1 MTSQTAPSS
10 GRNPRKPGAADRAEA
25 DNRSARLRA
34 LRVAESAPSPRPVTR
49 GESPQEGGQ
58 VVKVDWLN
66 ATFPEPKISI
76 SGFVQLLGRMLG
88 RPVYSVDGRGLI
100 GFEKSVILHARHG
113 SVTSP
118 IGAIAWG
125 GTQQNG
131 RWLLQ
136 LTGTGCQLVRDWEP
150 FRDLLDDLG
159 AKITRVDLALDF
171 LSGEYTVDDAVH
183 LYEEGGFQLGGRPPK
198 SAVAG
203 DWLGGKAGRTLY
215 VGDSKNG
222 KMLRVYEKGKQ
233 LGDEASAW
241 TRFEVQIGS
250 RDRLIPYDVLT
261 RRDAFFAGCYSALES
276 MVMRAAERIKTER
289 KSGEVSVSHLLYH
302 LKRCYGK
309 LLHICEHEIGVT
321 NADLVQELRVFGL
334 PRRVNVSS
342 LAAGISWADVQAQM
356 QLRKV
361 A

>member
-1 MTSQTAPSS
+1 MSTSSPSS
-10 GRNPRKPGAADRAEA
+10 DRNSRKSGAADRAETDA
-25 DNRSARLRA
+25 RSARLRA
-34 LRVAESAPSPRPVTR
+34 LRVAGSAPSPRPVTR
-49 GESPQEGGQ
+49 GESPKQGGQ

-66 ATFPEPKISI
+66 ATFPEPKLSVQ
-76 SGFVQLLGRMLG
+76 GFVQLLGRMLG
-88 RPVYSVDGRGLI
+88 RPVYELEGRGLL
-100 GFEKSVILHARHG
+100 GFEKSVTLHARHG

-118 IGAIAWG
+118 IGSIAWG
-125 GTQQNG
+125 GKSQNG

-150 FRDLLDDLG
+150 FRDLLEDLG
-159 AKITRVDLALDF
+159 AKLTRVDLALDF
-171 LSGEYTVDDAVH
+171 LAGEHTVDDAVH
-183 LYEEGGFQLGGRPPK
+183 LYEGGGFQLGGRPPK
-198 SAVAG
+198 TSVSG

-233 LGDEASAW
+233 LGDEVSAW

-261 RRDAFFAGCYSALES
+261 RRDAFFAGCYPALEA
-276 MVMRAAERIKTER
+276 MVMDAAERIKTE
-289 KSGEVSVSHLLYH
+289 KKTGEVSISHLLYH

-309 LLHICEHEIGVT
+309 LLHICEQEIGAT
-321 NADLVQELRVFGL
+321 DADLVQELRVVGL

-342 LAAGISWADVQAQM
+342 LAAGVSWADVHAQM
-356 QLRKV
+356 QLRK
-361 A
+361 AA